1 MGLNDNS
8 TRLTFGKMSGEQTPE
23 MLRLSLQ
30 DLVLRVKICNLGGI
44 EQTLSEALDPP
55 SSKNIKRAIDSLV
68 DVKALTATED
78 LTPLGRQLARLPL
91 DVFLGKLI
99 LLGAIFGCLD
109 AMLAIAAILSSKSP
123 FLVPTGT
130 ISQADVARQAFRK
143 GNSDL
148 LTVYNAYCAWRRVCG
163 GSTAMSEQQ
172 FCQRNFMSQ
181 QTLSNIEDTKS
192 QLTASLADAGFITLN
207 EAEKASLNKVRYWS
221 RKRNFVELPDR
232 YSSNN
237 DNDLILN
244 SVVAWSF
251 YPKLLRREG
260 KGWKIIANNQTVS
273 LHPTSVNKGVE
284 RPPQWLSFY
293 HIMQSSNKY
302 YNAHETSPVE
312 SFAIALVCGEAD
324 FKMYS
329 GVIVVDGNRIRF
341 ALDEWKTLLA
351 LKTLRLQIRQ
361 IMTQAFR
368 SPGRRLSAQQQA
380 WLDVWQKIFSDSKAR
395 P

>member
-1 MGLNDNS
+1 MP
-8 TRLTFGKMSGEQTPE
+8 GEQTPE

-30 DLVLRVKICNLGGI
+30 DIVLRVKICKLGGI

-55 SSKNIKRAIDSLV
+55 SSKNIRRAIDSLV
-68 DVKALTATED
+68 DVKALTLAED

-109 AMLAIAAILSSKSP
+109 ATLTIAAILSSKSS
-123 FLVPTGT
+123 FSVPMGT
-130 ISQADVARQAFRK
+130 ISQADMARQAFRK
-143 GNSDL
+143 GDSDL

-163 GSTAMSEQQ
+163 GLTAMSEQQ

-192 QLTASLADAGFITLN
+192 HLTVSLADAGFVTLN
-207 EAEKASLNKVRYWS
+207 DAEKASLNRVRYWS
-221 RKRNFVELPDR
+221 RKRNFVEIPHR
-232 YSSNN
+232 YCINDNN
-237 DNDLILN
+237 DLVLN
-244 SVVAWSF
+244 SVIAWSF
-251 YPKLLRREG
+251 YPKVLRREG
-260 KGWKIIANNQTVS
+260 KGWKNVANNQTVS

-312 SFAIALVCGEAD
+312 SFAIALVCGEAE
-324 FKMYS
+324 FKMYA
-329 GVIVVDGNRIRF
+329 GVIVLDGNRIRF
-341 ALDEWKTLLA
+341 AVDEWKTFLA
-351 LKTLRLQIRQ
+351 LRALRTHLRQ

-368 SPGRRLSAQQQA
+368 SPGRGLSTQQQA
-380 WLDVWQKIFSDSKAR
+380 WLDVWQKIFADSNAR
-395 P
+395 HS